1 LNFGHCDLF
10 GIWSLVLGIL
20 PSLLFLAIVLISHET
35 WMGFGDFKLSILM
48 GLILGWPKIIVAL
61 FFSFFS
67 GALVSL
73 VLIFLKKKTLKS
85 QIPFA
90 PFLVIGTFFSIFLGE
105 KLIDW
110 YLNLILLK

>member
-1 LNFGHCDLF
+1 LGHWDFF
-10 GIWSLVLGIL
+10 GIWNLVLGIL
-20 PSLLFLAIVLISHET
+20 PSLFFLAIILISHET

-48 GLILGWPKIIVAL
+48 GLILGWPKIMVAL
-61 FFSFFS
+61 FFAFFS
-67 GALVSL
+67 GTLLSL

-90 PFLVIGTFFSIFLGE
+90 PFLVTGTFFSIFFGE